1 MENKQSKATELNAG
15 IRSTIEQL
23 ANETDPARQSD
34 LFRNYLKTSA
44 AFWDYSWHNQMLIWR
59 QKPDATFVGG
69 FNTWLK
75 CGRFVRKGEKGIA
88 IFAPLPYQK
97 ASDDGEGSEEHLA
110 FRLAYVFDVSQT
122 DPVEER
128 P

>member
-1 MENKQSKATELNAG
+1 MWYVNCTTLGPGGCTAMQNKATELNAD

-23 ANETDPARQSD
+23 ANETDAARQSE

-59 QKPDATFVGG
+59 QKPDASLVGG

-75 CGRFVRKGEKGIA
+75 CGRFVRKGEKGIT
-88 IFAPLPYQK
+88 I
-97 ASDDGEGSEEHLA
+97 LA
-110 FRLAYVFDVSQT
+110 AMVVRAK
-122 DPVEER
+122 R
-128 P
+128 